1 MRAFIACLVFAIAFA
16 TNGKGN
22 NGNGNGNGGSNGGNG
37 GSNGIG
43 NGGPNENGNNG
54 NGNGGSN
61 GNNGGGNGNNGN
73 GNVNNGGG
81 KVANL
86 FGFDFSAWDLLLA
99 NSLLGNDNNNHRNR
113 HRVKINPPPKVLRT
127 VYTQLVIAKCPIG
140 SPMIGLDGLD
150 LYCGPGTNH
159 LDCPFGT
166 QCITGP
172 NQEYFACCDLPR
184 FRG

>member
-1 MRAFIACLVFAIAFA
+1 MRAFITCLVFAIAFA

-43 NGGPNENGNNG
+43 NGGPNENGNNE
-54 NGNGGSN
+54 N
-61 GNNGGGNGNNGN
+61 GNNE
-73 GNVNNGGG
+73 GG

-150 LYCGPGTNH
+150 LYCGPGKNH